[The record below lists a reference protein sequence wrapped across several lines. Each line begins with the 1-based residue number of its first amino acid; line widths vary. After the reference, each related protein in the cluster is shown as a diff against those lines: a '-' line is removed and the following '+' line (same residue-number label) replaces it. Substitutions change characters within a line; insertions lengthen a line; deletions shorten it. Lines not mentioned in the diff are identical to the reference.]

1 MGLYRKLVF
10 TATILTFVVVVVGA
24 FVRLSDAGLGC
35 PDWPLC
41 YGKLTPLH
49 AVEEISK
56 AELVQPGGPV
66 SMAKAWK
73 EMFHRYIAKLLGLMI
88 IAIVLLA
95 WMRRRELGQS
105 PWLATA
111 LLGAVCLQGAFGA
124 WTVTMML
131 MPIIVTGHLLGG
143 MTVLSLLT
151 WLSARQLQWRDVAA
165 TQVAATP
172 PWLRQAAPFAL
183 LLLVCQVALGGWVS
197 TNYAAMGCP
206 DLPLCNGR
214 LVPPMD
220 FGHGFTLL
228 RDLGKKA
235 DGDLLTFEALT
246 AIHWMHRLG
255 ALVVFLFLGWFG
267 SKLLK
272 LGALRSLGM
281 ALLALLCLQVGIGL
295 AVVAL
300 QLPLYLAAAHNAGA
314 ALLLMSLVVINFRV
328 FSLADPQKI

>member
-1 MGLYRKLVF
+1 MSLFRKLVF
-10 TATILTFVVVVVGA
+10 AATILTFVVVVVGA

-41 YGKLTPLH
+41 YGKLTPSH
-49 AVEEISK
+49 AAEEISK
-56 AELVQPGGPV
+56 AEAVQPGGPV

-73 EMFHRYIAKLLGLMI
+73 EMFHRYIAKILGLMI
-88 IAIVLLA
+88 IAIALLA

-111 LLGAVCLQGAFGA
+111 LFGAVCLQGAFGA

-131 MPIIVTGHLLGG
+131 MPVIVTGHLLGG

-151 WLSARQLQWRDVAA
+151 WLSARQLQWPTLGANVVPA
-165 TQVAATP
+165 
-172 PWLRQAAPFAL
+172 WLRRAAPLAL
-183 LLLVCQVALGGWVS
+183 LLLAGQIALGGWVS

-214 LVPPMD
+214 LVPAMD
-220 FGHGFTLL
+220 FEHGFTLL

-235 DGDLLTFEALT
+235 DGELLTLEALT
-246 AIHWMHRLG
+246 AIHWLHRAG
-255 ALVVFLFLGWFG
+255 ALVVFLVLGWFG

-272 LGALRSLGM
+272 PGALRPLGM
-281 ALLALLCLQVGIGL
+281 TLLALLCLQVAIGL

-300 QLPLYLAAAHNAGA
+300 QLPLTLAAAHNAGA

-328 FSLADPQKI
+328 FSLADSQKI